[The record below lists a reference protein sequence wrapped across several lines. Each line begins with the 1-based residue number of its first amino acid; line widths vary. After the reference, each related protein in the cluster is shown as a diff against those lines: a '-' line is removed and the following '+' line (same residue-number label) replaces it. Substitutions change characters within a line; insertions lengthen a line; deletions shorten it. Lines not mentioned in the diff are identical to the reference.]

1 MTKYLGPTNYR
12 GSRIKAYTESGLSLT
27 VPYPHE
33 RNQGADAHSV
43 AALALAKR
51 YGWTRASSLATGDL
65 IAGATDRGYVF
76 VFADSQR
83 YESLTTDEDV
93 DAAEERLLAKLRS
106 I

>member
-1 MTKYLGPTNYR
+1 MTKYLGATNNR

-51 YGWTRASSLATGDL
+51 QGWTGDL

-76 VFADSQR
+76 VFAGSDR

-93 DAAEERLLAKLRS
+93 AAAEERLLAKLRS